1 MTRRV
6 GRIQTDGVPEKIQ
19 RIARENVVTRKNRYN
34 EDVYVDLNDDAFM
47 RPYGAVSSN
56 MHIILESWD
65 VPAILVEEVD
75 NTGACRDWDGVEHD
89 NLCKAIAAN
98 REIFKDADFIKLFA
112 R

>member
-6 GRIQTDGVPEKIQ
+6 GRIQTDGIPEKIQ

-34 EDVYVDLNDDAFM
+34 EDVYVDLNGDAFM

-65 VPAILVEEVD
+65 VPAILVEEID
-75 NTGACRDWDGVEHD
+75 NAGACRDWDGVGHSS
-89 NLCKAIAAN
+89 LCKAVAAN
-98 REIFKDADFIKLFA
+98 SNVREYKIFIE
-112 R
+112 